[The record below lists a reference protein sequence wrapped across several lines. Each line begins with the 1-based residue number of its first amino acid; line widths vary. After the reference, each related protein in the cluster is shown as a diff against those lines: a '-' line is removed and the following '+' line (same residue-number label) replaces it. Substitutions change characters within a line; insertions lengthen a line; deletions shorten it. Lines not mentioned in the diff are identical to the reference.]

1 MLTGNRIEQ
10 FLPGFLKRAL
20 GGVHDIRLAIGES
33 LDQAITAAQ
42 LLKAQLMANRL
53 NGFDEYYASAQ
64 RAADLNLI
72 GASRFVFKR
81 DDETWDDF
89 ETRLRFFPTDVRW
102 FGTMAGIIQELE
114 RTGLTVDS
122 IEELRDERN
131 RFIVLALADQCG
143 ITEDQLSHV
152 FGLGDEDPY
161 VRGDRGYGLE
171 DCEDFMF
178 LVRLS
183 GTSPYAKQDIKSILK
198 QVKPPYTKAFVF
210 FPNEQVAEEVV

>member
-1 MLTGNRIEQ
+1 MPSGNRLEQ

-20 GGVHDIRLAIGES
+20 GGISDICQAVGES
-33 LDQAITAAQ
+33 LDEAITAAQ

-53 NGFDEYYASAQ
+53 EGFDEYYASAQ
-64 RAADLNLI
+64 RIADLNLI

-89 ETRLRFFPTDVRW
+89 EMRLRLFPTDVRW
-102 FGTMAGIIQELE
+102 FGTQAGIIRELE

-131 RFIVLALADQCG
+131 RFIVLSLADQCG
-143 ITEDQLSHV
+143 KAEDQLSHV
-152 FGLGDEDPY
+152 FDLNAEDPY

-171 DCEDFMF
+171 DSEDFMF

-183 GTSPYAKQDIKSILK
+183 GSSGYSKQDVKAILK
-198 QVKPPYTKAFVF
+198 QVKPPYTKSYVF
-210 FPNEQVAEEVV
+210 FPNQQTAEEVV